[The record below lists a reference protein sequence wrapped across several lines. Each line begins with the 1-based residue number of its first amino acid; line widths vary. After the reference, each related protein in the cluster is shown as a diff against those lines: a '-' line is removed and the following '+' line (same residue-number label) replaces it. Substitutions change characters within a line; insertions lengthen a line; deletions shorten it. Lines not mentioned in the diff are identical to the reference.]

1 MATIN
6 SFAKL
11 ILSWEKILRACR
23 DNADVLTLEE
33 PHRAALEAFLAQ
45 ARELK
50 GRHDSHRAAKQQ
62 VRQQLE
68 QVIEGGR
75 EAVRR
80 LQGGVKGSLGTYDER
95 LTQFDIAPVRPRGR
109 YKPRQVQPAS
119 RGSVAGPLDGTRQGV

>member
-1 MATIN
+1 MATVN

-11 ILSWEKILRACR
+11 ILSWEKILTASR
-23 DNADVLTLEE
+23 DHADVLTTIDE
-33 PHRAALEAFLAQ
+33 PHRAALAAFLEQ

-50 GRHDSHRAAKQQ
+50 SRHDSHRAAKQR

-95 LTQFDIAPVRPRGR
+95 LTQFNIAPVRPRGR
-109 YKPRQVQPAS
+109 YKPRQAPPTPVPPEDA
-119 RGSVAGPLDGTRQGV
+119 PTF

>member
-1 MATIN
+1 MATVN

-11 ILSWEKILRACR
+11 ILSWEKILTASR
-23 DNADVLTLEE
+23 DHADVLTTIDE
-33 PHRAALEAFLAQ
+33 PHRAALAAFLEQ

-50 GRHDSHRAAKQQ
+50 SRHDSHRAAKQR

-95 LTQFDIAPVRPRGR
+95 LTQFNIAPVRPRGR
-109 YKPRQVQPAS
+109 Y
-119 RGSVAGPLDGTRQGV
+119 

>member
-1 MATIN
+1 MATVN

-11 ILSWEKILRACR
+11 ILSWEKILTASR
-23 DNADVLTLEE
+23 DNADVLTTIDE
-33 PHRAALEAFLAQ
+33 PHRAALAAFLEQ

-50 GRHDSHRAAKQQ
+50 SRHDSHRAAKQR

-95 LTQFDIAPVRPRGR
+95 LTQFNIAPVRPRGS
-109 YKPRQVQPAS
+109 YKPRQVPAPPP
-119 RGSVAGPLDGTRQGV
+119 APAIRQGV